1 MKGPPPTCQERS
13 QMGGI
18 GNVVMNKV
26 VRMLTRKAVGKA
38 MQSAKTVG
46 GKKPKAKAGGN
57 KKGKKST

>member
-1 MKGPPPTCQERS
+1 
-13 QMGGI
+13 MGGI

-46 GKKPKAKAGGN
+46 GKKTEGE
-57 KKGKKST
+57 SRW

>member
-1 MKGPPPTCQERS
+1 
-13 QMGGI
+13 MGGI

-26 VRMLTRKAVGKA
+26 VRMLTRKAGGKA

-46 GKKPKAKAGGN
+46 GGKKLKAKAGGN